1 MKKPVNMFSLK
12 NKKVVVTGGCGLIG
26 KEIVREIAEAGAKV
40 YIVDINEVSGKK
52 LVNTLRKND
61 CAAEFIYWDT
71 TEIEKIKAKVKDIF
85 KRADYIDIWV
95 NNAYPR
101 TDDWLA
107 KVEEVTPAAWQ
118 KNIDMQLNSY
128 ALCSK
133 YAAEKMKKKGGSI
146 INLGSIYGVLG
157 ADFTV
162 YEGTSMTLPF
172 AYSAIKGGIVNLSR
186 YLASYFG
193 KYNVRVN
200 TICPGG
206 VFDNQNPIFVRNYS
220 KKTPLKRMAR
230 PDEVAAAVLFLASD
244 ASSYITGTTLMVDGG
259 ISIV

>member
-1 MKKPVNMFSLK
+1 MKKKINKFSLK
-12 NKKVVVTGGCGLIG
+12 NKNAVVTGGCGLIG
-26 KEIVREIAEAGAKV
+26 KEIVRELAEAGAKV
-40 YIVDINEVSGKK
+40 YLVDINEAAGAKLVKK
-52 LVNTLRKND
+52 LKKHG

-71 TEIEKIKAKVKDIF
+71 TEIEKIGSKVKEIF
-85 KRADYIDIWV
+85 KRVGYFDVWV
-95 NNAYPR
+95 NCAYPR
-101 TDDWLA
+101 TSDWA
-107 KVEEVTPAAWQ
+107 AIVEDVTPEAWR

-162 YEGTSMTLPF
+162 YEGTKMTLSF

-193 KYNVRVN
+193 KYNIRVN

-206 VFDNQNPIFVRNYS
+206 VFDDQNQIFVRNYS
-220 KKTPLKRMAR
+220 HKTPLKRMAR
-230 PDEVAAAVLFLASD
+230 ADEVAAAVLFLASD
-244 ASSYITGTTLMVDGG
+244 AASYITGTTLMVDGG